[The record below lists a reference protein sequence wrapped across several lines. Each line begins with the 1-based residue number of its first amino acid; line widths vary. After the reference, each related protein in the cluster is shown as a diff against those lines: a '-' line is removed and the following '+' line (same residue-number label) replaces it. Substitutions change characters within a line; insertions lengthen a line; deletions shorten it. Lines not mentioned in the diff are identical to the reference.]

1 MLSNQTEFLGFIV
14 FSSELKWAQN
24 GMLKII
30 TRVVLTSDRP
40 SPLGWRRKM
49 EMTFKLISW
58 VVWRPAGRG
67 LGETGAQCRAFSPP
81 FCGRHVTAANDIG
94 TSAEHTYGVHWGI
107 AVLKVVRPCVPV
119 IGMVETNPSPE
130 AARIPPEAFREHLRK
145 LDRRQWWL
153 WSSTVLILMLL
164 TIAVAS
170 FAFPA
175 MLSIEQ
181 VTYSFYLNQAVR
193 ALVGIVLVFSVYVVY
208 QQTMIMRMRNQ
219 LADQIQSLARVQSL
233 TDEVYKL
240 AALDQLTGLYNRR
253 SGEQRLAEEIS
264 RAVRHERPL
273 TILLIDLD
281 GLKQIND
288 RLGHAAGD
296 LVLKSFSDRL
306 RKAIRGSDLAV
317 RLGGDEF
324 MVLLPECRAD
334 EVRHVLNRLE
344 GLDVQYEGTKI
355 PCKFSRGWTD
365 YKPGETAEELMRRG
379 DEALYENKRAGK
391 KSTDPSQSKPVP
403 QPTL

>member
-1 MLSNQTEFLGFIV
+1 
-14 FSSELKWAQN
+14 
-24 GMLKII
+24 
-30 TRVVLTSDRP
+30 
-40 SPLGWRRKM
+40 
-49 EMTFKLISW
+49 
-58 VVWRPAGRG
+58 
-67 LGETGAQCRAFSPP
+67 
-81 FCGRHVTAANDIG
+81 
-94 TSAEHTYGVHWGI
+94 
-107 AVLKVVRPCVPV
+107 VPV

-130 AARIPPEAFREHLRK
+130 AARIPPEAFREHWRK

-153 WSSTVLILMLL
+153 WSSTVLILILL

-193 ALVGIVLVFSVYVVY
+193 ALVGIVLLFSVYVVY
-208 QQTMIMRMRNQ
+208 QQTMIVRMRNQ

-344 GLDVQYEGTKI
+344 GLDVQYEETKI
-355 PCKFSRGWTD
+355 PCRFSRGWTD

-391 KSTDPSQSKPVP
+391 KSTDPSQSKSVP

>member
-1 MLSNQTEFLGFIV
+1 
-14 FSSELKWAQN
+14 
-24 GMLKII
+24 
-30 TRVVLTSDRP
+30 
-40 SPLGWRRKM
+40 
-49 EMTFKLISW
+49 MTNMADVK
-58 VVWRPAGRG
+58 PTPKAAG
-67 LGETGAQCRAFSPP
+67 LQPD
-81 FCGRHVTAANDIG
+81 V
-94 TSAEHTYGVHWGI
+94 
-107 AVLKVVRPCVPV
+107 
-119 IGMVETNPSPE
+119 
-130 AARIPPEAFREHLRK
+130 FRETLRK

-153 WSSTVLILMLL
+153 WSSTVLVLILL

-175 MLSIEQ
+175 ILTPVEQ
-181 VTYSFYLNQAVR
+181 VAYSFYLNQAVR

-208 QQTMIMRMRNQ
+208 QQTMIIRMRNQ
-219 LADQIQSLARVQSL
+219 LADQIQSLAKVQSL

-264 RAVRHERPL
+264 RAMRHERPL
-273 TILLIDLD
+273 TILLADLD

-296 LVLKSFSDRL
+296 LILKGFSDRL

-344 GLDVQYEGTKI
+344 GLEVTYEGTKI
-355 PCKFSRGWTD
+355 PCRFSRGWTD
-365 YKPGETAEELMRRG
+365 YKPGETAEEFLRRG

-391 KSTDPSQSKPVP
+391 KSAQPTPAVP

>member
-1 MLSNQTEFLGFIV
+1 M
-14 FSSELKWAQN
+14 
-24 GMLKII
+24 
-30 TRVVLTSDRP
+30 
-40 SPLGWRRKM
+40 
-49 EMTFKLISW
+49 
-58 VVWRPAGRG
+58 
-67 LGETGAQCRAFSPP
+67 
-81 FCGRHVTAANDIG
+81 
-94 TSAEHTYGVHWGI
+94 
-107 AVLKVVRPCVPV
+107 
-119 IGMVETNPSPE
+119 MVETVSSPKAE
-130 AARIPPEAFREHLRK
+130 RIPPDAFREHLRK

-153 WSSTVLILMLL
+153 WSSTVLVLVLL

-175 MLSIEQ
+175 MLSIEA

-193 ALVGIVLVFSVYVVY
+193 ALVGIVLLFSVYVVY
-208 QQTMIMRMRNQ
+208 QQTMLVRMRNQ
-219 LADQIQSLARVQSL
+219 LSDQIQSLARVESL

-273 TILLIDLD
+273 TVLLIDLD

-306 RKAIRGSDLAV
+306 RRAIRGSDLAV

-324 MVLLPECRAD
+324 MVLLPECRAE
-334 EVRHVLNRLE
+334 EVKHVLNRLE
-344 GLDVQYEGTKI
+344 GLEVQYEGTNI

-379 DEALYENKRAGK
+379 DVALYENKRAGK
-391 KSTDPSQSKPVP
+391 KSTDPSPSTSVP

>member
-1 MLSNQTEFLGFIV
+1 MADTSSFSN
-14 FSSELKWAQN
+14 
-24 GMLKII
+24 
-30 TRVVLTSDRP
+30 SD
-40 SPLGWRRKM
+40 
-49 EMTFKLISW
+49 
-58 VVWRPAGRG
+58 
-67 LGETGAQCRAFSPP
+67 
-81 FCGRHVTAANDIG
+81 
-94 TSAEHTYGVHWGI
+94 
-107 AVLKVVRPCVPV
+107 
-119 IGMVETNPSPE
+119 
-130 AARIPPEAFREHLRK
+130 AFRENLRK

-153 WSSTVLILMLL
+153 WSSAVLVLVLL

-170 FAFPA
+170 LAFPA
-175 MLSIEQ
+175 MLNMET
-181 VTYSFYLNQAVR
+181 VEHGFYSFYLNQAVR
-193 ALVGIVLVFSVYVVY
+193 ALVGIVLIFAVYVVY
-208 QQTMIMRMRNQ
+208 QQTMIIRMRNT
-219 LADQIQSLARVQSL
+219 LADQIQNLAKVQTL

-264 RAVRHERPL
+264 RAVRHGRPL
-273 TILLIDLD
+273 TILLADLD

-296 LVLKSFSDRL
+296 LVLKGFSERL

-344 GLDVQYEGTKI
+344 GLEVDFEGHKI
-355 PCKFSRGWTD
+355 PVRFSRGWTD
-365 YKPGETAEELMRRG
+365 YKPGETAEELLRRG
-379 DEALYENKRAGK
+379 DDALYENKRAGK
-391 KSTDPSQSKPVP
+391 RTADVSPSKAVP